1 MNIKI
6 NKKIGD
12 NAIQIEIDEKDNKEA
27 IAQMTF
33 WATRD
38 ICLHEGDDGKR
49 CYSNN
54 IIWESNKAKTNDG
67 TFTYIKRRC
76 LTCGATSTMGEY
88 KEGGYFWKPWEIY
101 KSKDQVSES
110 DLGM

>member
-6 NKKIGD
+6 NKKIS
-12 NAIQIEIDEKDNKEA
+12 NASIQIEIDEKEEKDAMAK
-27 IAQMTF
+27 MTF
-33 WATRD
+33 WTTD
-38 ICLHEGDDGKR
+38 DVCLHEQSGKR
-49 CYSNN
+49 CYSKS
-54 IIWESNKAKTNDG
+54 IVWDSNKAKTENG

-88 KEGGYFWKPWEIY
+88 KEGGFFWKPWEIFR
-101 KSKDQVSES
+101 KDNQVSES